1 MMEHGDGAAT
11 YQELARVADEI
22 LERSEEDIPKLMNE
36 LDALDSRVRKSLLV
50 SEFLNAYQAY
60 FYFFRQDPGPLEMDR
75 LLLQPAIALV
85 EGVVLTELD
94 LFEVIFRVED
104 DQPVMSVSDG
114 EHVLVNFRGKESY
127 QQAIRFIDEAL

>member
-1 MMEHGDGAAT
+1 MERGDEATT
-11 YQELARVADEI
+11 YQELAKVADEI
-22 LERSEEDIPKLMNE
+22 LERSEEDVETLVKE
-36 LDALDSRVRKSLLV
+36 LDALDGRVRRALLV
-50 SEFLNAYQAY
+50 SEFLNAYQTY
-60 FYFFRQDPGPLEMDR
+60 FYYFRQDPGDLEMDR
-75 LLLQPAIALV
+75 LLLQPAVALV

-104 DQPVMSVSDG
+104 DQPVMSVTDG

>member
-1 MMEHGDGAAT
+1 MMERGDDSVT
-11 YQELARVADEI
+11 YQEMARIADEI
-22 LERSEEDIPKLMNE
+22 LERSEEDVGRLAKE
-36 LDALDSRVRKSLLV
+36 LDALDAGVRRALLT
-50 SEFLNAYQAY
+50 SEFLNAYQTY
-60 FYFFRQDPGPLEMDR
+60 FYYFRQDPGDLEMDR
-75 LLLQPAIALV
+75 LLLQPAIALE
-85 EGVVLTELD
+85 EGVMLTELD